1 MQTLLRGT
9 NRLFRSDVRIPQYIY
24 VLAIILLV
32 AFDLRIQSVI
42 HSVVDTPVRADAR
55 QYVLYAHNLKNYGI
69 YSLSDTL
76 STNGQA
82 TPKPDAIR
90 PPFYPFFLT
99 LFLDRQPTEANIATI
114 TRVQAVISTLTV
126 LVVFWL
132 SRLVLPLPL
141 ALAAS
146 AFTAISPHLIT
157 MNIYLLSETLFC
169 FLLVLTIYA
178 LAKTAERQSLVT
190 SALAGLALGAA
201 ALTHLMLLYYVLP
214 LAVFL
219 LGFWGWKNG
228 WRKTVMLVLGFS
240 LLYGTWIARNINTL
254 GVPGDNTQMSV
265 TLRIGAYNNMMY
277 QNDPRTYGFPYRF
290 DPHYEETSKDLP
302 SVISAVVNEFKEAP
316 IEQLRWYILGKPL
329 MLWSW
334 NIIAG
339 QGDVF
344 VYPVV
349 STPYSYLPHFQATH
363 AVMHATHWIFVVLM
377 IGGIIIAWLP
387 PVKSGFSNEA
397 VFIARAISV
406 LLLYHAAVMMIG
418 FPEPRYAIP
427 MRPFLYIM
435 AMLPIAVAIR
445 WILTKRSSLSGIS
458 MNHADRKPE

>member
-1 MQTLLRGT
+1 MQTLFRGA
-9 NRLFRSDVRIPQYIY
+9 NRLFRSDVRIPRHIY

-32 AFDLRIQSVI
+32 AFDLRIESVI

-55 QYVLYAHNLKNYGI
+55 QYLLYAYNLKHYGI
-69 YSLSDTL
+69 YSQSDTL
-76 STNGQA
+76 FADGQVS
-82 TPKPDAIR
+82 PKPDAMR
-90 PPFYPFFLT
+90 APLYPMFLAI
-99 LFLDRQPTEANIATI
+99 FLDRQPTVANIAKV
-114 TRVQAVISTLTV
+114 TRVQAIISTLTI
-126 LVVFWL
+126 LLVFWL
-132 SRLVLPLPL
+132 SRLVLPLSL

-146 AFTAISPHLIT
+146 AFTAISPHLVT

-169 FLLVLTIYA
+169 FLLVLAIYA
-178 LAKTAERQSLVT
+178 LAKTFGRQNLVT
-190 SALAGLALGAA
+190 PLIAGLLLSAA
-201 ALTHLMLLYYVLP
+201 ALTHPMLLYFVFP

-240 LLYGTWIARNINTL
+240 LLYGAWMARNISTL
-254 GVPGDNTQMSV
+254 GVPGDNTLMSM
-265 TLRIGAYNNMMY
+265 TLRIGAYRNMMY
-277 QNDPRTYGFPYRF
+277 QNDPQTYGFPYRF
-290 DPHYEETSKDLP
+290 DPNLEETSKDLP
-302 SVISAVVNEFKEAP
+302 SVISAMVNEFKKAP

-339 QGDVF
+339 QGDVY
-344 VYPVV
+344 VYPVA
-349 STPYSYLPHFQATH
+349 STPYDYLPQFRATH

-377 IGGIIIAWLP
+377 MGGIIISWFP

-397 VFIARAISV
+397 IFIARAISV

-435 AMLPIAVAIR
+435 AMLPIAVSIR
-445 WILTKRSSLSGIS
+445 WFLTKRTSLS
-458 MNHADRKPE
+458 

>member
-1 MQTLLRGT
+1 MQTLLRVA
-9 NRLFRSDVRIPQYIY
+9 NRLFRSDVRIPRYIY
-24 VLAIILLV
+24 VLVIILLV

-76 STNGQA
+76 STNGQ
-82 TPKPDAIR
+82 TLPKPDAIR
-90 PPFYPFFLT
+90 PPFYPLFLT
-99 LFLDRQPTEANIATI
+99 LFLDRQPTDANIATI
-114 TRVQAVISTLTV
+114 TRVQAVISTFTV
-126 LVVFWL
+126 LLVFWL
-132 SRLVLPLPL
+132 SRRVLPLPL

-169 FLLVLTIYA
+169 FLLVLAIYV
-178 LAKTAERQSLVT
+178 LAKTVERQNLVT
-190 SALAGLALGAA
+190 SALAGLTLGAA

-214 LAVFL
+214 LVVFL
-219 LGFWGWKNG
+219 LCFWGWKTG
-228 WRKTVMLVLGFS
+228 WRKTIVLVLGFS
-240 LLYGTWIARNINTL
+240 LIYGAWIARNINSL
-254 GVPGDNTQMSV
+254 GVPGDNTQMLV
-265 TLRIGAYNNMMY
+265 TLRIGAYRDMMY
-277 QNDPRTYGFPYRF
+277 QNDPHTYGFPYRF
-290 DPHYEETSKDLP
+290 DPHYEEASKDLP
-302 SVISAVVNEFKEAP
+302 SVISEVVNKFKEAP
-316 IEQLRWYILGKPL
+316 IEQLRWYILGKPH

-344 VYPVV
+344 VYPVE
-349 STPYSYLPHFQATH
+349 STPYNYLPHFRATH

-397 VFIARAISV
+397 VFIARTISV

-427 MRPFLYIM
+427 MHPFLYIM
-435 AMLPIAVAIR
+435 SMLPIAVAIR
-445 WILTKRSSLSGIS
+445 WILTKRSGLSGTS
-458 MNHADRKPE
+458 

>member
-1 MQTLLRGT
+1 MQTLFRGAS
-9 NRLFRSDVRIPQYIY
+9 RLFRSDVRIPRHIY

-32 AFDLRIQSVI
+32 AFDLRIESVI

-55 QYVLYAHNLKNYGI
+55 QYLLYAYNLKNYGI
-69 YSLSDTL
+69 YSQSDTL
-76 STNGQA
+76 FADGQVS
-82 TPKPDAIR
+82 PKPDAMR
-90 PPFYPFFLT
+90 APLYPMFLAI
-99 LFLDRQPTEANIATI
+99 FLDRQPTVANIAKV
-114 TRVQAVISTLTV
+114 TRVQAIISTLTI
-126 LVVFWL
+126 LLVFWL
-132 SRLVLPLPL
+132 SRLVLPLSL

-146 AFTAISPHLIT
+146 AFTAISPHLVT

-169 FLLVLTIYA
+169 FLLVLAIYA
-178 LAKTAERQSLVT
+178 LAKTFGRQNLVT
-190 SALAGLALGAA
+190 PLIAGLLLSAA
-201 ALTHLMLLYYVLP
+201 ALTHPMLLYFVFP

-240 LLYGTWIARNINTL
+240 LLYGAWMARNISTL
-254 GVPGDNTQMSV
+254 GVPGDNTLMSM
-265 TLRIGAYNNMMY
+265 TLRIGAYRNMMY
-277 QNDPRTYGFPYRF
+277 QNDPQTYGFPYRF
-290 DPHYEETSKDLP
+290 DPNLEETSKDLP
-302 SVISAVVNEFKEAP
+302 SVISAMVNEFKKAP

-339 QGDVF
+339 QGDVY
-344 VYPVV
+344 VYPVA
-349 STPYSYLPHFQATH
+349 STPYDYLPQFRATH

-377 IGGIIIAWLP
+377 MGGIIISWFP

-397 VFIARAISV
+397 IFIARAISV

-435 AMLPIAVAIR
+435 AMLPIAVSIR
-445 WILTKRSSLSGIS
+445 WFLTKRTSLS
-458 MNHADRKPE
+458 